1 MDITNNN
8 PIAVSLLTVTEY
20 LPIFL
25 FSFVGGAL
33 ANRLNPKWIMLVGDI
48 LSGISVVVIMI
59 LVSAGVWQAV
69 FLAMLVSVR
78 VTQLSLPSSLVMFK
92 KFLPVF

>member
-1 MDITNNN
+1 
-8 PIAVSLLTVTEY
+8 
-20 LPIFL
+20 
-25 FSFVGGAL
+25 
-33 ANRLNPKWIMLVGDI
+33 MLVGDI